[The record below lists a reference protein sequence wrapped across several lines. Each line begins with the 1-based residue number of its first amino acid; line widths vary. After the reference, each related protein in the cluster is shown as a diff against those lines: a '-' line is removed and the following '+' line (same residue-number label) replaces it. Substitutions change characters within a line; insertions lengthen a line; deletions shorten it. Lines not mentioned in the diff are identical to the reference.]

1 MSCPRK
7 TAFLLNTMIKKQLLY
22 GLATFVPGVTWIA
35 GRGAGSSA
43 SARYC
48 YSVWLRHLV
57 VASGNGFR
65 TAPTT
70 VAELG
75 PGSSL
80 GIGIAALLSGAERC
94 LAFDVVAHATAA
106 QNLVVLDELVEL
118 FRRRAPIP
126 DEQELPEIFP
136 RLDGYAFPH
145 AVLSDARMA
154 VALLPERIERIRI
167 SLRDTSAAGSMIQY
181 RAPWSS
187 EQVLERES
195 VDMILSQAVLEHVDD
210 LPDTYRAMQAWLRP
224 GGFLSHQVDFRCHNM
239 AKTWNGHLTYS
250 DLVWTLIRGKRPYL
264 INREPFSAHLRMLDK
279 VGFAEPRTLVQETP
293 SGVARQN
300 LAKRYAELPD
310 SDLSTSSALIQAERL

>member
-1 MSCPRK
+1 
-7 TAFLLNTMIKKQLLY
+7 
-22 GLATFVPGVTWIA
+22 
-35 GRGAGSSA
+35 
-43 SARYC
+43 
-48 YSVWLRHLV
+48 LV

-65 TAPTT
+65 TSPTT

-106 QNLVVLDELVEL
+106 QNLVVLDELVDL

-126 DEQELPEIFP
+126 DAQELPEIFP
-136 RLDGYAFPH
+136 RLDNYDFPH

-154 VALLPERIERIRI
+154 GALLPERIERIRA

-210 LPDTYRAMQAWLRP
+210 LPGTYRAMQAWLRP
-224 GGFLSHQVDFRCHNM
+224 GGFISHQVDFRCHNT
-239 AKTWNGHLTYS
+239 AETWNGHLTYS
-250 DLVWTLIRGKRPYL
+250 DLLWKLIRGKRPYL

-279 VGFAEPRTLVQETP
+279 VGFAKPRTRVQETP
-293 SGVARQN
+293 SGVVRQN

-310 SDLSTSSALIQAERL
+310 SDLSASSALIQAERL